1 MFLPTEGLYAEV
13 VQNVPLF
20 EELRNKYKV
29 TAVGAT
35 TLSAFLSSLQIG
47 FKTLAIEQRSQEVW
61 DILRAVKKQFGEF
74 EKVLSTAH
82 KQIQTAN
89 KTLETIVGVRTRMI
103 NRALRDVE
111 ELGETG
117 SIKLLEVTDEADE

>member
-1 MFLPTEGLYAEV
+1 MCGHFCT
-13 VQNVPLF
+13 
-20 EELRNKYKV
+20 
-29 TAVGAT
+29 T

-82 KQIQTAN
+82 KQIQTAD

>member
-1 MFLPTEGLYAEV
+1 M
-13 VQNVPLF
+13 
-20 EELRNKYKV
+20 
-29 TAVGAT
+29 
-35 TLSAFLSSLQIG
+35 
-47 FKTLAIEQRSQEVW
+47 
-61 DILRAVKKQFGEF
+61 
-74 EKVLSTAH
+74 LSTAH
-82 KQIQTAN
+82 KQIQTAD